1 MEVLMKC
8 YVCGANAVKIFQR
21 TNMCEQHGR
30 FYQMQR
36 TAKADKK
43 YVPSLFELEKLV
55 PKNMECPDCRTTMN
69 WRDHSNRKSGAVLQH
84 YRDGTIAITCM
95 SCNTKHGLM
104 FGDSYCD
111 LPDGHKFC
119 AKCKIIKPLF
129 DFGKRGKGEGDYP
142 KSHCKS
148 CLLEDQRRW
157 RSANHERYVELN
169 KKHNDKR
176 KKNNGTSTI

>member
-1 MEVLMKC
+1 MEALMKC
-8 YVCGANAVKIFQR
+8 YVCGANAVRIFQR

-55 PKNMECPDCRTTMN
+55 PKNMECPDCKTMMN
-69 WRDHSNRKSGAVLQH
+69 WRDHNNRNKGAVLQH
-84 YRDGTIAITCM
+84 YRNGTIAITCM

-104 FGDSYCD
+104 LGDSYCD
-111 LPDGHKFC
+111 LPENHKYC
-119 AKCKIIKPLF
+119 NKCKTIKPLF
-129 DFGKRGKGEGDYP
+129 DFGKRGKKEGEYP
-142 KSHCKS
+142 KSHCKLCS
-148 CLLEDQRRW
+148 LENQKKW
-157 RSANHERYVELN
+157 RNINYERYIELN

-176 KKNNGTSTI
+176 KKKNEPSTI